1 MIKWSFSGYKDYENC
16 PKQYYEV
23 RVARNFTKPDTPQTL
38 YGKEVHKAC
47 EDYVRDGTAL
57 AKNYLRFKPTL
68 DALKDIPGTKY
79 LEHQMG
85 LRLDKSPCEFDS
97 PDYWVR
103 GIADYLNV
111 DDDIAHVAD
120 YKTGSARYPEPK
132 QLKLMALMT
141 FAHFPQV
148 NRVNGALLFL
158 LHNVVIEE
166 CYERSE
172 IPKLWEAFAGT
183 LNRIEVSRETGKWN
197 PNPTGLCG
205 WCPVETCSFFRRR

>member
-16 PKQYYEV
+16 AKQFYEV
-23 RVARNFTKPDTPQTL
+23 RVARNFIKQDTPQTL
-38 YGKEVHKAC
+38 YGKEVHTAC
-47 EDYVRDGTAL
+47 ENYVRDGTPL

-68 DALKDIPGTKY
+68 DALKEIPGTKY
-79 LEHQMG
+79 LEHKMA
-85 LRLDKSPCEFDS
+85 LRLDKSACEFDS

-111 DDDIAHVAD
+111 DGDIAHVAD

-141 FAHFPQV
+141 FEHFPKV
-148 NRVNGALLFL
+148 ERVNGGLIFL
-158 LHNVVIEE
+158 LHNVFIYEY
-166 CYERSE
+166 YERE
-172 IPKLWEAFAGT
+172 DIPKMWDAFAGT
-183 LNRIEVSRETGKWN
+183 LSRIQTSYDTGKWN

-205 WCPVETCSFFRRR
+205 WCPVDTCTFHRKR

>member
-23 RVARNFTKPDTPQTL
+23 RVAGNFTKPDTPQTM

-47 EDYVRDGTAL
+47 EDYVRDGTPL
-57 AKNYLRFKPTL
+57 PKNYLRFKPTL
-68 DALKDIPGTKY
+68 DALRDIPGNKY
-79 LEHQMG
+79 LEHRMS

-111 DDDIAHVAD
+111 DGKIAHVAD

-148 NRVNGALLFL
+148 DRVNGVLLFIM
-158 LHNVVIEE
+158 HDIAVEE

-172 IPKLWEAFAGT
+172 IPKLWEAFTGT
-183 LNRIEVSRETGKWN
+183 LNRIEVSRETGKWVA
-197 PNPTGLCG
+197 NPTGLCG
-205 WCPVETCSFFRRR
+205 WCPVNTCSFFRRR